1 MTFEELTELVQML
14 RVVGAEGQTVEVKSG
29 VGKNIRD
36 TLSAFSNDGGG
47 LLIIGLSEEGG
58 FCPVE
63 GFDAGKARDA
73 LASRCEELTPTVR
86 PVIDIHEVDG
96 ATVLVA
102 EVKELNREDKPCYV
116 TDQGRYNGAY
126 TRTGD
131 GERRLTKY
139 EVDRLLEEDSQPK
152 WDERAV
158 EEASR
163 QDLAEEHLQGF
174 LKIQRKRRPKT
185 FADGEELALKRLGVM
200 KGEHPSLAAL
210 LAMGDYPQE
219 FLPRVTVT
227 FGLFPGTGKGDVTK
241 GARLL
246 DSGTLVGTIPELVEA
261 GVRIVEKNMRTASV
275 IGDVYRTDVPD
286 YPLVA
291 VREALVNALMHRD
304 YSPAALG
311 SQVQI
316 NMFVDRLEIMSP
328 GGLYG
333 GVTVDNLGEAG
344 VSSSRNRRLA
354 TFLEDLTFEDGGPVA
369 ENRGSG
375 IATINR
381 ALEEALMPPPVF
393 TNRTTDF
400 TVTFRK
406 RKVAPAERHVTALDQ
421 VVELIKKRE
430 SWSTAE
436 LVKETGLSRSAVQG
450 AINQLV
456 RDGIVEA
463 TEPVRSPRQRYR
475 MVK

>member
-1 MTFEELTELVQML
+1 MTVEELAALIDEL
-14 RVVGAEGQTVEVKSG
+14 RVTGAEGQAVEVKSG

-47 LLIIGLSEEGG
+47 LLIFGLSEDGG
-58 FCPVE
+58 FSPVD
-63 GFDAGKARDA
+63 GFDALKARDA
-73 LASRCEELTPTVR
+73 LASRCEELTPPVR
-86 PVIDIHEVDG
+86 PVVDIQVVNG
-96 ATVLVA
+96 ATIVVA
-102 EVKELNREDKPCYV
+102 EIKELNREDKPCYI

-139 EVDRLLEEDSQPK
+139 EVDRLLEEEKQPK
-152 WDERAV
+152 WDDQSV
-158 EEASR
+158 EEATR
-163 QDLAEEHLQGF
+163 QDLSEEHLQGF
-174 LKIQRKRRPKT
+174 LKLQRKRRPKT
-185 FADGEELALKRLGVM
+185 FADGEERALQRLGVM

-246 DSGTLVGTIPELVEA
+246 DSATLVGTIPELVEA
-261 GVRIVEKNMRTASV
+261 GVGIVERNMRTASV
-275 IGDVYRTDVPD
+275 IGDVYRTEVPD

-316 NMFVDRLEIMSP
+316 NMFVDRLEIMNP

-344 VSSSRNRRLA
+344 VSSSRNRRLS
-354 TFLEDLTFEDGGPVA
+354 TFLEDLKFEDGGPVA

-381 ALEEALMPPPVF
+381 ALEEALMPPPIF
-393 TNRTTDF
+393 TNRITDF
-400 TVTFRK
+400 TVTFLK
-406 RKVAPAERHVTALDQ
+406 RKVAPSERHVTALDQ
-421 VVELIKKRE
+421 VIELFKQRE

-436 LVKETGLSRSAVQG
+436 LVRETSLSRSAVQG
-450 AINQLV
+450 AVNQLLSETF
-456 RDGIVEA
+456 VEA
-463 TEPVRSPRQRYR
+463 TEPARSPRQRYR
-475 MVK
+475 MVR

>member
-1 MTFEELTELVQML
+1 MTVEELAALIDEL
-14 RVVGAEGQTVEVKSG
+14 RVTGAEGQAVEIKSG

-47 LLIIGLSEEGG
+47 LLIFGLSEDGG
-58 FCPVE
+58 FSPVD
-63 GFDAGKARDA
+63 GFDALKARDA
-73 LASRCEELTPTVR
+73 LASRCEELTPPVR
-86 PVIDIHEVDG
+86 PVVDIQVVNG
-96 ATVLVA
+96 ATIVVA
-102 EVKELNREDKPCYV
+102 EIKELNREDKPCYI

-139 EVDRLLEEDSQPK
+139 EVDRLLEEEKQPK
-152 WDERAV
+152 WDDQSV
-158 EEASR
+158 EEATR
-163 QDLAEEHLQGF
+163 QDLSEEHLQGF
-174 LKIQRKRRPKT
+174 LKLQRKRRPKT
-185 FADGEELALKRLGVM
+185 FADGEERALQRLGVM

-246 DSGTLVGTIPELVEA
+246 DSATLVGTIPELVEA
-261 GVRIVEKNMRTASV
+261 GVGIVERNMRTASV

-316 NMFVDRLEIMSP
+316 NMFVDRLEIMNP

-344 VSSSRNRRLA
+344 VSSSRNRRLS
-354 TFLEDLTFEDGGPVA
+354 TFLEDLKFEDGGPVA

-381 ALEEALMPPPVF
+381 ALEEALMPPPIF
-393 TNRTTDF
+393 TNRITDF
-400 TVTFRK
+400 TVTFLK
-406 RKVAPAERHVTALDQ
+406 RKVAPSERHVTALDQ
-421 VVELIKKRE
+421 VIELFKQRE

-436 LVKETGLSRSAVQG
+436 LVRETSLSRSAVQG
-450 AINQLV
+450 AVNQLLSEKF
-456 RDGIVEA
+456 VEA
-463 TEPVRSPRQRYR
+463 TEPARSPRQRYR
-475 MVK
+475 MVR

>member
-1 MTFEELTELVQML
+1 MTVEELAALIDEL
-14 RVVGAEGQTVEVKSG
+14 RVTGAEGQAVEVKSG

-47 LLIIGLSEEGG
+47 LLIFGLSEDGG
-58 FCPVE
+58 FSPVD
-63 GFDAGKARDA
+63 GFDALKARDA
-73 LASRCEELTPTVR
+73 LASRCEELTPPVR
-86 PVIDIHEVDG
+86 PVVDIQVVNG
-96 ATVLVA
+96 ATIVVA
-102 EVKELNREDKPCYV
+102 EIKELNREDKPCYI

-139 EVDRLLEEDSQPK
+139 EVDRLLEEEKQPK
-152 WDERAV
+152 WDDQSV
-158 EEASR
+158 EEATR
-163 QDLAEEHLQGF
+163 QDLSEEHLQGF
-174 LKIQRKRRPKT
+174 LKLQRKRRPKT
-185 FADGEELALKRLGVM
+185 FADGEGRALQRLGVM

-246 DSGTLVGTIPELVEA
+246 DSATLVGTIPELVEA
-261 GVRIVEKNMRTASV
+261 GVGIVERNMRTASV
-275 IGDVYRTDVPD
+275 IGDVYRTDVLD

-316 NMFVDRLEIMSP
+316 NMFVDRLEIMNP

-344 VSSSRNRRLA
+344 VSSSRNRRLS
-354 TFLEDLTFEDGGPVA
+354 TFLEDLKFEDGGPVA

-381 ALEEALMPPPVF
+381 ALEEALMPPPIF
-393 TNRTTDF
+393 TNRITDF
-400 TVTFRK
+400 TVTFLK
-406 RKVAPAERHVTALDQ
+406 RKVAPSERHVTALDQ
-421 VVELIKKRE
+421 VIELFKQRE

-436 LVKETGLSRSAVQG
+436 LVRETSLSRSAVQG
-450 AINQLV
+450 AVNQLLSETF
-456 RDGIVEA
+456 VEA
-463 TEPVRSPRQRYR
+463 TEPARSPRQRYR
-475 MVK
+475 KVR

>member
-1 MTFEELTELVQML
+1 
-14 RVVGAEGQTVEVKSG
+14 
-29 VGKNIRD
+29 
-36 TLSAFSNDGGG
+36 
-47 LLIIGLSEEGG
+47 
-58 FCPVE
+58 
-63 GFDAGKARDA
+63 
-73 LASRCEELTPTVR
+73 
-86 PVIDIHEVDG
+86 
-96 ATVLVA
+96 
-102 EVKELNREDKPCYV
+102 
-116 TDQGRYNGAY
+116 
-126 TRTGD
+126 
-131 GERRLTKY
+131 
-139 EVDRLLEEDSQPK
+139 
-152 WDERAV
+152 
-158 EEASR
+158 
-163 QDLAEEHLQGF
+163 
-174 LKIQRKRRPKT
+174 
-185 FADGEELALKRLGVM
+185 M

-246 DSGTLVGTIPELVEA
+246 DSATLVGTIPELVEA

-456 RDGIVEA
+456 LDGIVEA